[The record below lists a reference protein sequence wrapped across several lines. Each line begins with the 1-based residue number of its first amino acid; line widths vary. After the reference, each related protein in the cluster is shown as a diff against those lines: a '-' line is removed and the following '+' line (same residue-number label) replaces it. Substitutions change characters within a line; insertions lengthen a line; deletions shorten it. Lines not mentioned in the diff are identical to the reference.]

1 MSRYVPCSIDP
12 QCWTGGQGGQ
22 GVMVGTRRWYGVRM
36 AHYREKYVTECPE
49 CSVCPLQ
56 GEKCS
61 VRSEAGLTSY
71 CRRGHFLSTTDG
83 LTSHNITCSTVH
95 TLHSRSDEVICC
107 CCLRRGSA
115 CCGGTTVLPRGTG
128 STAAQLRQSLHKV
141 RRKYC
146 NVGLKILKVHF
157 TRLMRNCESKILLSL
172 SWEKKQVIC

>member
-1 MSRYVPCSIDP
+1 
-12 QCWTGGQGGQ
+12 
-22 GVMVGTRRWYGVRM
+22 MVWSQDGSLQ
-36 AHYREKYVTECPE
+36 REVVTECPE

-95 TLHSRSDEVICC
+95 TLHSRSDEVIYC

-128 STAAQLRQSLHKV
+128 STATQLRQSLHKV

-157 TRLMRNCESKILLSL
+157 TRLMRNCESKNSLVLVMGEKTSNLLDRI
-172 SWEKKQVIC
+172 EQEYKEREYT